1 MPQPQGSVAR
11 SSDAQPLARL
21 AEIAERLSEASIE
34 ADIQQLVA
42 RIDEGRFF
50 VACVGQFKRGK
61 STLLDAFVGERIL
74 PTGVVP
80 VTAVPTV
87 LRYGNERTARVLVDT
102 KWLTIAPEDL
112 PAYVSEELNRQNSK
126 QVAGVEVFLPSPAES
141 GGEIREFGPQNVYS
155 VVWSSGE
162 SL

>member
-50 VACVGQFKRGK
+50 VASSSEASRPF
-61 STLLDAFVGERIL
+61 STL
-74 PTGVVP
+74 
-80 VTAVPTV
+80 
-87 LRYGNERTARVLVDT
+87 
-102 KWLTIAPEDL
+102 
-112 PAYVSEELNRQNSK
+112 S
-126 QVAGVEVFLPSPAES
+126 
-141 GGEIREFGPQNVYS
+141 
-155 VVWSSGE
+155 
-162 SL
+162 